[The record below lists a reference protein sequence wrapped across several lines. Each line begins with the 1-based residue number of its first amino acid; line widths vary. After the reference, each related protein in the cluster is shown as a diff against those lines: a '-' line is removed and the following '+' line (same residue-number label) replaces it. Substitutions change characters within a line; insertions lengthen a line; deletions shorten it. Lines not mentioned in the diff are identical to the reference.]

1 MEEIDIVLVYQENK
15 YSMKV
20 EDPTKSIGEALKE
33 IVEALKLSW
42 QDAGGNPITYH
53 LGRNTGEEEEIL
65 RPKFQG
71 REQTIFDYN
80 IQQGDEL
87 ILIKEVIAG
96 FFI

>member
-1 MEEIDIVLVYQENK
+1 MKEIEIVLVYQENK

-20 EDPTKSIGEALKE
+20 EDTTKSITEALKD
-33 IVEALKLSW
+33 IVEALQLSW

-53 LGRNTGEEEEIL
+53 LGRNTEEEEIL

-71 REQTIFDYN
+71 REQTLFDYK

-96 FFI
+96 

>member
-1 MEEIDIVLVYQENK
+1 MEKIEIVLVYQENK
-15 YSMKV
+15 FSMQV
-20 EDPTKSIGEALKE
+20 EDPTKSITDALKE
-33 IVEALKLSW
+33 IVEALQLSW

-53 LGRNTGEEEEIL
+53 LGRNAGEEEEIL

-71 REQTIFDYN
+71 KEQTLFDYK

-96 FFI
+96 

>member
-1 MEEIDIVLVYQENK
+1 MEEIEIVLVYQDNK

-20 EDPTKSIGEALKE
+20 EDPTKAIAEALKE
-33 IVEALKLSW
+33 IVEALQLSW

-53 LGRNTGEEEEIL
+53 LGRNAGDEEEIL

-80 IQQGDEL
+80 IQNGDEL
-87 ILIKEVIAG
+87 VLIKEVIAG
-96 FFI
+96 

>member
-1 MEEIDIVLVYQENK
+1 MEEIEIVLVYQENK
-15 YSMKV
+15 YSMRV
-20 EDPTKSIGEALKE
+20 QDPTKSIKEALKE

-42 QDAGGNPITYH
+42 TDAGGNPITYH

-71 REQTIFDYN
+71 KEQTLFDYN
-80 IQQGDEL
+80 IKQGDEL

-96 FFI
+96 

>member
-1 MEEIDIVLVYQENK
+1 MEKVEIVLVYQENK
-15 YSMKV
+15 YSMQV
-20 EDPTKSIGEALKE
+20 EDPTKSITEALKE
-33 IVEALKLSW
+33 IVEALQLSW

-53 LGRNTGEEEEIL
+53 LGRQTGDEEEIL

-71 REQTIFDYN
+71 KEQTLFDYK

-96 FFI
+96 

>member
-1 MEEIDIVLVYQENK
+1 MEEIEIVLVHQENK

-20 EDPTKSIGEALKE
+20 EDTTKSITEALKD
-33 IVEALKLSW
+33 IVEALQLSW

-71 REQTIFDYN
+71 REQTLFDYN
-80 IQQGDEL
+80 IKQGDEL

-96 FFI
+96 